1 MKPAKS
7 YLKTVS
13 RLDSRRRSLLMR
25 DVMWDL
31 INEAASK
38 SGVSAN
44 RYMRDLIVEAL
55 ESEGLVS

>member
-1 MKPAKS
+1 
-7 YLKTVS
+7 
-13 RLDSRRRSLLMR
+13 
-25 DVMWDL
+25 MWDL